1 MEIVLFE
8 PQIPQNTGSIAR
20 TCAAMQVPLHIVG
33 PTPFEITEKK
43 VKRAGLDYWPHVLL
57 SEHNSWSSF
66 AENRK
71 GRNFWI
77 IETNG
82 SKLYSEVTY
91 DIDDILIFGGE
102 VSGVSKEVQDAVG
115 EDRIVKIPMHCS
127 GVRSLN
133 LSNSVSI
140 VLFEALRQCG
150 FPLPHTG
157 KGQ

>member
-43 VKRAGLDYWPHVLL
+43 VKRAGLDYWPHVILE
-57 SEHNSWSSF
+57 EHDSWGSF
-66 AENRK
+66 IKDRAN
-71 GRNFWI
+71 RNFWI

-82 SKLYSEVTY
+82 SKLYSDVSY
-91 DIDDILIFGGE
+91 KIDDILIFGGE
-102 VSGVSKEVQDAVG
+102 VSGVSRAVQEYVG
-115 EDRIVKIPMHCS
+115 SDKIIKIPMHCA

-150 FPLPHTG
+150 FPSAHNY